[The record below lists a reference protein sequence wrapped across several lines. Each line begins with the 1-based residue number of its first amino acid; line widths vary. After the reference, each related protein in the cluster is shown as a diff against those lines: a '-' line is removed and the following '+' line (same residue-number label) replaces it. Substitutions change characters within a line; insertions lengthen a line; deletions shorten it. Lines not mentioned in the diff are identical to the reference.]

1 MRTHGRQALQRFVMD
16 LPAYRTERLLLRPCA
31 TSDIPSMIELHQDP
45 DVMRF
50 IGDIETDPDAVA
62 EEIDGWIRQPC
73 SAGLGYW
80 TVRPRDDRCRYL
92 GWIMLLPLDDEGPEI
107 EIAWRFAKAAWGHG
121 FASEAASRILR
132 HGFDVVGLDEIV
144 AVVDP
149 ANRASIKLAERIGM
163 KYVGTRTAYGERLS
177 YYRVSPAGGR
187 RWRG

>member
-1 MRTHGRQALQRFVMD
+1 MRRRGRQAPQRFVMD
-16 LPAYRTERLLLRPCA
+16 LPTYRTQRLLLRPCA

-50 IGDIETDPDAVA
+50 IGDVEIDPDAVA
-62 EEIDGWIRQPC
+62 EELDAWIRQPC
-73 SAGLGYW
+73 AEGLGYW
-80 TVRPRDDRCRYL
+80 TVCPLDDRCWYL

-107 EIAWRFAKAAWGHG
+107 EIAWRFARAAWGHG

-149 ANRASIKLAERIGM
+149 ANRASIRLAERIGM
-163 KYVGTRTAYGERLS
+163 KYAGTRTAYGERLS
-177 YYRVSPAGGR
+177 YYSAR
-187 RWRG
+187 RPWTNE